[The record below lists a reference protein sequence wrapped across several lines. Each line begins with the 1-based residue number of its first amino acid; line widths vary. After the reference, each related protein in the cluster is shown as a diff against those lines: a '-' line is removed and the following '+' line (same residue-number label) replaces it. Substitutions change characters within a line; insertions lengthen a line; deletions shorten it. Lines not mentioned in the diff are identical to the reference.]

1 MDDRIDFDVNE
12 SLKYYLSDPT
22 SVPTP
27 EADSELLDCEDEPDL
42 LSETLIDG
50 VLNPIVDSVAE
61 NPEGLM
67 RTSFFDSLQF
77 LLKCAPSSLKSP
89 ESYPCESGSELW
101 KLSRSCSQLP
111 TAALSKI
118 LDLVVSGLAV
128 EADIIHH
135 ELESDEPDAL
145 PHYKQL
151 LEMYGFLLQWTLSA
165 VEIKAAEKP
174 TTSAPARRG
183 AGGKGAKSR
192 SNHKDGSWDSS
203 AHIQIAM
210 EAMCKV
216 LKLKLEKIFTTTSDR
231 DTFVNLFT
239 RSVYLVLEN
248 EQRVKSMP
256 IRMHA
261 FKVLCIAV
269 KHHGHAF
276 GRSPGIIQ
284 RKDCHLNSIYRG
296 PDIHCSESYIFR
308 ASLRAHGRVFTYS
321 GRAI

>member
-1 MDDRIDFDVNE
+1 MDDTINFDINE
-12 SLKYYLSDPT
+12 SLKYYLSDPA

-27 EADSELLDCEDEPDL
+27 EADSELLQCEDDPNL
-42 LSETLIDG
+42 LSAALIDG

-61 NPEGLM
+61 NPEGLT
-67 RTSFFDSLQF
+67 RSSSFDSLQF
-77 LLKCAPSSLKSP
+77 LLKCAPSSHISL
-89 ESYPCESGSELW
+89 ESRYPSEPDSELW
-101 KLSRSCSQLP
+101 KLSRSCSLLP
-111 TAALSKI
+111 TTALSKI

-128 EADIIHH
+128 EADTIHH
-135 ELESDEPDAL
+135 DLESDETDAL

-165 VEIKAAEKP
+165 VETKAAEKP
-174 TTSAPARRG
+174 ATSAPARRG
-183 AGGKGAKSR
+183 VGKSAKSK
-192 SNHKDGSWDSS
+192 SNTKDGAWDSS

-216 LKLKLEKIFTTTSDR
+216 LKLKLEKIFMTTSDR

-261 FKVLCIAV
+261 FKVLCVAV

-276 GRSPGIIQ
+276 GRPLSYPFQSWTIA
-284 RKDCHLNSIYRG
+284 LNQIYRSANIDCTE
-296 PDIHCSESYIFR
+296 PYIFR
-308 ASLRAHGRVFTYS
+308 ASLRAHGGVSAHPR
-321 GRAI
+321 

>member
-1 MDDRIDFDVNE
+1 MDDRINFDINE
-12 SLKYYLSDPT
+12 SLKFYLSDPT

-42 LSETLIDG
+42 LSGTLIDG
-50 VLNPIVDSVAE
+50 ILNPIVDSVAE

-67 RTSFFDSLQF
+67 RSSFFDSLQF

-89 ESYPCESGSELW
+89 ESCPCEPDSELW
-101 KLSRSCSQLP
+101 KLSRYCSQLP

-151 LEMYGFLLQWTLSA
+151 LEMYGFLLQWSLSA

-183 AGGKGAKSR
+183 GKTAKSK
-192 SNHKDGSWDSS
+192 SNPKDGSWDSS

-216 LKLKLEKIFTTTSDR
+216 MKLKLEKIFMTTSDR
-231 DTFVNLFT
+231 DTFINLFT

-248 EQRVKSMP
+248 DQRVKSMP

-276 GRSPGIIQ
+276 GRPLDIIQ
-284 RKDCHLNSIYRG
+284 TMNCHLNHI
-296 PDIHCSESYIFR
+296 
-308 ASLRAHGRVFTYS
+308 
-321 GRAI
+321 